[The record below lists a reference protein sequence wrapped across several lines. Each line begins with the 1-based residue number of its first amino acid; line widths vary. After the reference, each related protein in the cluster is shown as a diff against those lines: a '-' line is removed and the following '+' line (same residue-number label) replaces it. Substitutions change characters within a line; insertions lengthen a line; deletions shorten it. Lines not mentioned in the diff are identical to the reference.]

1 MLYKKSYNHVTL
13 FYHGEEVNEI
23 GKMCKLKDF
32 HIHKFQDDLLCWYE
46 KNKRD
51 LPWRLTKDPYHIW
64 VSEIML
70 QQTRVDTVIPY
81 FERFI
86 EQFPTLEHL
95 ADADEESV
103 LKAWEGLGYYSRA
116 RNLHSAVREVKQKY
130 GGVVPDTEEEIS
142 KLKGVGS
149 YTAGAI
155 LSIAYGKPVPAVD
168 GNVMRVLSRI
178 LLIENDVTKVKTK
191 QLFEEIAHKLIP
203 KNAASSF
210 NQALMELGA
219 LICTPKSPGC
229 LLCPVMEHCRAFHE
243 GVQTELPVKTKQKP
257 PKEVDVA
264 VAVLENDNG
273 QFLIVKRPNQGLLA
287 NLWEFPNCES
297 NGANKKAALQ
307 QFLESKWNVH
317 LEIDQHVLTFSH
329 TFSHIQWKIDVFYGK
344 CSSVIEMNNDMKW
357 VDIEEMKTYPFS
369 VSHQKIIREIAK
381 WN

>member
-1 MLYKKSYNHVTL
+1 
-13 FYHGEEVNEI
+13 
-23 GKMCKLKDF
+23 
-32 HIHKFQDDLLCWYE
+32 
-46 KNKRD
+46 
-51 LPWRLTKDPYHIW
+51 
-64 VSEIML
+64 ML

-178 LLIENDVTKVKTK
+178 LLIENDITKVKTK

-203 KNAASSF
+203 EKCCFQFQSSVNGIRRTYLYTEIAGLSF
-210 NQALMELGA
+210 MSRYGA
-219 LICTPKSPGC
+219 LSGFSRR
-229 LLCPVMEHCRAFHE
+229 RANRVACKNE
-243 GVQTELPVKTKQKP
+243 TKTS
-257 PKEVDVA
+257 
-264 VAVLENDNG
+264 
-273 QFLIVKRPNQGLLA
+273 KRSR
-287 NLWEFPNCES
+287 C
-297 NGANKKAALQ
+297 
-307 QFLESKWNVH
+307 
-317 LEIDQHVLTFSH
+317 
-329 TFSHIQWKIDVFYGK
+329 
-344 CSSVIEMNNDMKW
+344 CSCS
-357 VDIEEMKTYPFS
+357 
-369 VSHQKIIREIAK
+369 A
-381 WN
+381 